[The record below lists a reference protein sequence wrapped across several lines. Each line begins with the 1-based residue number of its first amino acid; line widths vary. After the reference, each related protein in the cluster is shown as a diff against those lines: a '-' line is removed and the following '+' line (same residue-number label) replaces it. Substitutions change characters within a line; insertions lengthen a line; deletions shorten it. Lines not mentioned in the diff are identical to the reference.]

1 MEAVNA
7 SVHIFIFPT
16 AVFLS
21 VRDHQELSPAH
32 QSAAFNLILHHCVSN
47 HTVVSMAAYCCQ
59 QYKFSRHH
67 RVMEAC
73 FLFTLIWQELKIL
86 KIYRLHKLFLKY
98 SLVLQMR

>member
-1 MEAVNA
+1 LIFFVLEHSYSLGFRLHGQANKMEAVNA

-47 HTVVSMAAYCCQ
+47 HTVVSTAAYCCQ

-73 FLFTLIWQELKIL
+73 FLFTL
-86 KIYRLHKLFLKY
+86 
-98 SLVLQMR
+98 